1 MTDDFDRRVLNTYI
15 GDTFRDEALDIP
27 FYKSVPCQIH
37 VHASSTLRVYTLRLI
52 MRYCCCM

>member
-27 FYKSVPCQIH
+27 FYKSVHCQI
-37 VHASSTLRVYTLRLI
+37 HASSTLRVYTLRLI